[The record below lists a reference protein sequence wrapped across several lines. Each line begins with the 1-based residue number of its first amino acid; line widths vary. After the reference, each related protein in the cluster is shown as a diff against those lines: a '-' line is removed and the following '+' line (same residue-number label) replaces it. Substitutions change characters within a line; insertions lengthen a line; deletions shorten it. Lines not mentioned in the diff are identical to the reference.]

1 MTLRH
6 PRTRPLGIAMTTLT
20 LGACSADAQRPRPSQ
35 LGTVMQEVAGTRIE
49 IVYRRPVAR
58 GRELFGALVPWG
70 RVWTPS
76 ADSAARITLSG
87 PMEIDGQRL
96 EAGSYSIWTI
106 PDSSSWTVIFNA
118 QAAAF
123 HLRYPDGQDKLRLEV
138 APHAAGDYVETL
150 SFTFPM
156 VDADSALLELHW
168 GRTVIPLKLKR
179 VPPTPC
185 RPRRNATRPSSFLP

>member
-1 MTLRH
+1 MTHRATALRA
-6 PRTRPLGIAMTTLT
+6 IAGAIFGLT
-20 LGACSADAQRPRPSQ
+20 LGACSAPAQRPRPSQ

-58 GRELFGALVPWG
+58 GRPLFGALVPWD

-87 PMEIDGQRL
+87 PAEIEGQRL
-96 EAGSYSIWTI
+96 DAGSYGIWTI
-106 PDSSSWTVIFNA
+106 PDTASWTVIFSG

-123 HLRYPDGQDKLRLEV
+123 HLRYPTGEDKLRIHV
-138 APHAAGDYVETL
+138 APRSGEYVETL
-150 SFTFPM
+150 TFAFPL

-168 GRTVIPLKLKR
+168 GNVVVPLKIRTLAR
-179 VPPTPC
+179 
-185 RPRRNATRPSSFLP
+185 